1 MCTTPRNRDPNRN
14 RDKGHDHD
22 QVRDRKHD
30 VCNTPRNNELDRD
43 SDLVAVYHSLRFATF
58 EQKSNE
64 VGHVVQ
70 GDDSRSGP
78 PGKHIDRSGLIG

>member
-1 MCTTPRNRDPNRN
+1 MIEQFSNEDRNQRR
-14 RDKGHDHD
+14 DHD

-70 GDDSRSGP
+70 EPISRGRR
-78 PGKHIDRSGLIG
+78 HTTAYM